1 MVAALLI
8 KQWKK
13 SFEVKKLKKLFDTL
27 VDGSVALISRFLPDA
42 YILVLLLT
50 VILFIAA
57 ILLPV
62 LLLQKGSQCST
73 V

>member
-27 VDGSVALISRFLPDA
+27 VDGSVALISRFLPDVWWFLESFRIWNA
-42 YILVLLLT
+42 DGGDRSDRNHVCQYR
-50 VILFIAA
+50 ASA
-57 ILLPV
+57 
-62 LLLQKGSQCST
+62 
-73 V
+73 